1 MTTTQLKNIVI
12 DKISEINDESFL
24 KAIQKILEDSV
35 HEKGVYRL
43 NPAQKKTIKKSKA
56 QLKKGEYITNEQLEK
71 EENKWLN
78 G

>member
-12 DKISEINDESFL
+12 DKISEINDDSFL

-35 HEKGVYRL
+35 HEKKIFKL
-43 NPAQKKTIKKSKA
+43 NTAQRKIIKRSKA

-78 G
+78 E